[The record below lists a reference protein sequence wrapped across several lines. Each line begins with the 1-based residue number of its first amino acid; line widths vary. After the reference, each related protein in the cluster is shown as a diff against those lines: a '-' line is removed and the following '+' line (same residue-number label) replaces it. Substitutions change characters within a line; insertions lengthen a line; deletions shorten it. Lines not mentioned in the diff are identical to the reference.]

1 MRHRSFTC
9 VTDRLLISSV
19 NRPTSSSDLLR
30 QLLADSALTF
40 GRICFSGIR
49 FVFTNVSLR
58 SCAVPRWI
66 AAVISVRFSRSVSTL
81 ARGTTPPPGKPRRE
95 KLCRVFW
102 CVFRAL
108 EADHSFPL
116 LPSPREQVADS
127 LSHSRGRS
135 LQRSL
140 PLNHVLPRT
149 TRCTRKPT
157 RARRPSGHQR
167 VLAEPTHPGT
177 EEAKRGPW
185 ARRGGPALG
194 FQIPPQFARGAGAGL
209 GGPHVGGVGGAHL
222 CRVTGGVAISASTP
236 ADSIRGI
243 LRAKRALGLS
253 QVPLLLSVCG
263 QPVFGASCFSVCL
276 CVSVTH
282 TPLTWSRLGLGLG
295 LGLGVN
301 CSTPFLYHAIL
312 CLCSS
317 IVSCGP
323 HRLLFSL
330 SSSFFQS
337 SLFSENSPLMCSS
350 FRCFLYTLLWPGGRL
365 HFTK

>member
-1 MRHRSFTC
+1 MLGTRHRSFTC
-9 VTDRLLISSV
+9 LRLASLQVTDRRLISSV

-30 QLLADSALTF
+30 QLLADSTLTF

-66 AAVISVRFSRSVSTL
+66 AAVISARFSRSVSTL
-81 ARGTTPPPGKPRRE
+81 LVGQRLLQVSLVVRNTVG
-95 KLCRVFW
+95 VFW

-157 RARRPSGHQR
+157 RARQPSGHQR

-185 ARRGGPALG
+185 ARRGGPALE

-236 ADSIRGI
+236 ADSIQGI

-253 QVPLLLSVCG
+253 QVLLLLSVCG

-276 CVSVTH
+276 CVCHTH
-282 TPLTWSRLGLGLG
+282 TPHLVSSGSGSGSWGKLLD
-295 LGLGVN
+295 
-301 CSTPFLYHAIL
+301 PFF
-312 CLCSS
+312 CTMRSS
-317 IVSCGP
+317 ASAPRSFPAVHIDFSPVSP
-323 HRLLFSL
+323 VP
-330 SSSFFQS
+330 SSSPPCFQ
-337 SLFSENSPLMCSS
+337 
-350 FRCFLYTLLWPGGRL
+350 RT
-365 HFTK
+365 HH